1 MGLSPYDNAIQAIA
15 TMFGKIADAFK
26 TSKQEQLQTASVK
39 EDKRQEKALQSANI
53 IIDLILT
60 NIQCLPSDVQKTFY
74 KQKKI
79 FDKNFT

>member
-1 MGLSPYDNAIQAIA
+1 MGLAPYDNAIQAIA
-15 TMFGKIADAFK
+15 TMFGKVADAFK
-26 TSKQEQLQTASVK
+26 TSKEEQLQTVSIK

-60 NIQCLPSDVQKTFY
+60 NIELLPADAQKAFY

-79 FDKNFT
+79 FDKNLT

>member
-1 MGLSPYDNAIQAIA
+1 MGLAPYENAIQAIA
-15 TMFGKIADAFK
+15 TMFGKVADAFK
-26 TSKQEQLQTASVK
+26 TSKEEQLQTETIK

-60 NIQCLPSDVQKTFY
+60 NIELLPADIQKSFY

-79 FDKNFT
+79 FDKNIT